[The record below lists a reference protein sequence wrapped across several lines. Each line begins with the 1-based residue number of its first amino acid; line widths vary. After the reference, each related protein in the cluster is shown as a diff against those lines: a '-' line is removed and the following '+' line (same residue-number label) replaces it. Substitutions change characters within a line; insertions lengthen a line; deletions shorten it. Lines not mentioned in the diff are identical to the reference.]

1 MNIFELKN
9 LTVEAD
15 DKKILKNIN
24 LTITENTHLT
34 LTGPS
39 GSGKSTLLKVL
50 STLQSYSAGSAKYL
64 GKELSELEPISY
76 RREVSYCFQQP
87 VLFGETVRD
96 NMIFPF
102 ELRKLPFDEPKVL
115 TELSK
120 VNLTADF
127 LNQEI
132 SKLSGGEKQRVAL
145 VRNLIFEPKVLL
157 LDEVTTGLDADNK
170 AIVRALIEQSHAN
183 GATIL
188 EVTHDE
194 SDLTASSNLLMIENG
209 ELKGNE

>member
-209 ELKGNE
+209 ELKENE